1 MFWTSANLRILPP
14 VLRIGHTL
22 CLVSCAMY
30 RCIRC
35 TPDMGPRH
43 STHTTGP
50 RMGIGSV
57 SWCWHL
63 NVSETYDHPPIL
75 MVYPSVSVEKVPL
88 WGDKFMSLRGI
99 CRNPLAIDASWC
111 FTLLNTM
118 VVNGFLLLANV
129 GPQASENRIR
139 KYHKYMGHRCL
150 RCQWKWEEVIRQPG
164 GCPILKRSTVLGVS
178 LPRRSPCYATGF
190 TVEVR
195 GRYGD
200 TTIWSELCCRWF
212 QTSRKNLGKAWRPGF
227 PTLAIHSNLG

>member
-75 MVYPSVSVEKVPL
+75 MVYPSVSDEKVPL

-164 GCPILKRSTVLGVS
+164 GVSYFEALDRARGVAAATVPVLRNRIHRWSQGALRRYDDLIWVVLQVVS
-178 LPRRSPCYATGF
+178 DKPQKPWESLASRLPY
-190 TVEVR
+190 
-195 GRYGD
+195 
-200 TTIWSELCCRWF
+200 I
-212 QTSRKNLGKAWRPGF
+212 
-227 PTLAIHSNLG
+227 SNP